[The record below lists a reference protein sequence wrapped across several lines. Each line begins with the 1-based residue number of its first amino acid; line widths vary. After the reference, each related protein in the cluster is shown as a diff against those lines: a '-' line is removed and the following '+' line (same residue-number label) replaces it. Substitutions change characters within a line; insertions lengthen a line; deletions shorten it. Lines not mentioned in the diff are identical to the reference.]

1 MGLFKK
7 TIAGGFESKSDNWAT
22 EVRAGDKYYSSWA
35 AAMSDQY
42 GPKWYKGGKRQKKAE
57 RAAQAEWQ
65 KDRDLQKAEFEK
77 LKGSTA
83 KTFNYGS
90 AITDISNVSGEIMT
104 TEEEQIKAALA
115 LEEEEELLGARMGML
130 GGTALKGLK

>member
-1 MGLFKK
+1 M
-7 TIAGGFESKSDNWAT
+7 AWAT
-22 EVRAGDKYYSSWA
+22 EVRAGDKYYSSWET
-35 AAMSDQY
+35 AMADQY
-42 GPKWYKGGKRQKKAE
+42 GAKWYKGGKRQKKAE
-57 RAAQAEWQ
+57 KAAQAEWQ

-77 LKGSTA
+77 LKGSSA
-83 KTFNYGS
+83 KTVNYGT
-90 AITDISNVSGEIMT
+90 AITDISNLSGEVMT